1 MRSFQTSTSP
11 KFPSFLT
18 VFFLFLSTSY
28 AHNFLLRGSSLSVE
42 DDSDILVSPDKTF
55 SCGFYGMG
63 QNAYW
68 FSIWFTNSKDRTVVW
83 MANRD
88 RPANGRGSRV
98 SLRGDGAMVLYDVD
112 GSIIW
117 ETNTTSTDARMAE
130 LLDTGNLVIKGPGGE
145 ILWQSFDSP
154 TDTLLPNQLFTKS
167 TKLIAR
173 LHGGSYA
180 SGYFNFFFDND
191 NVLRLK
197 YDGPDISSIY
207 WPIPYLKMFEN
218 GRTNYNGS
226 RIAVYDEM
234 GHFVSS
240 DWFQFIASDM
250 GLLRI
255 RRRLTMDHDGNLR
268 LYSLNN
274 DTGLWVISWEAL
286 TQLCTVHGVCGR
298 NAICV
303 NTPEPKCSC
312 PPGYEITEPGNWNKG
327 CKPLFNETLF
337 QSQQVKFVELPHVDY
352 FGFDLNFIESISLD
366 SCMKLCVGDYR
377 CKAFNY
383 KLTGE
388 RRCYT
393 KSELFNGYQS
403 PSFEGKIYL
412 KLPVTVET
420 SQLAILN
427 GTDPICQSDELET
440 MIGSPSMYN
449 INTKRMRW
457 VYLYSFASAIG
468 FIELLFVVSGWWFLF
483 RKHGVPAL
491 VEDGYQVLSN
501 RFRRFT
507 YAELK
512 KATNNFKE
520 ELGRGGSGTVYK
532 GILTD
537 ERVVAVK
544 RLENMYQGE
553 DVFWAEVSTIGKIN
567 HMNLVRMWGFC
578 SEGKHR
584 LLVYELM
591 ENQSLDKH
599 LFSPK
604 FLEWKDRFEV
614 ALGTAK
620 GLAYLH
626 QECLEWIIHCDVKPG
641 NILLDS
647 EFEPKIADFGL
658 AKLSQRG
665 SNSSVFSRIRGTKGY
680 MAPEWAT
687 NLPITA
693 KVDVYSYGVV
703 ILELVKGIPLSNWG
717 IEGGEEHESDLTRFV
732 RMVKSKIQCGED
744 SWIEEIVDPR
754 LNGQFSRNQ
763 ATTIVQLGISCVEED
778 RNKRP
783 TMDLAIQALLEC
795 QD

>member
-1 MRSFQTSTSP
+1 
-11 KFPSFLT
+11 
-18 VFFLFLSTSY
+18 
-28 AHNFLLRGSSLSVE
+28 
-42 DDSDILVSPDKTF
+42 
-55 SCGFYGMG
+55 MG

-98 SLRGDGAMVLYDVD
+98 SLRGDGAMVLSDVD

-117 ETNTTSTDARMAE
+117 ETNITSTDARMAE
-130 LLDTGNLVIKGPGGE
+130 LLDTGNLVINGPGGE

-154 TDTLLPNQLFTKS
+154 IDTLLPNQLFTKS

-173 LHGGSYA
+173 LHGGSCA
-180 SGYFNFFFDND
+180 SGYFSFFFDND

-197 YDGPDISSIY
+197 YDGPDIPSIY
-207 WPIPYLKMFEN
+207 RPIPYLTVFEN
-218 GRTNYNGS
+218 GRTSYNS
-226 RIAVYDEM
+226 NRIAVYDET

-240 DWFQFIASDM
+240 DRFQFIASDM
-250 GLLRI
+250 GSLRI
-255 RRRLTMDHDGNLR
+255 KRRLTMDYDGNLR

-274 DTGLWVISWEAL
+274 DTGLWLTSWEAL
-286 TQLCTVHGVCGR
+286 SQLCNVHGVCGR

-327 CKPLFNETLF
+327 CKPLSNVTLF

-352 FGFDLNFIESISLD
+352 WGFDLNYTESISID
-366 SCMKLCVGDYR
+366 SCMKSCVGDYR

-388 RRCYT
+388 RHCYT

-412 KLPVTVET
+412 KLPATVEA

-427 GTDPICQSDELET
+427 GTGPICQSDELET
-440 MIGSPSMYN
+440 MIGSPSM
-449 INTKRMRW
+449 
-457 VYLYSFASAIG
+457 L
-468 FIELLFVVSGWWFLF
+468 VVSFQKAWCASFGGRWMSC
-483 RKHGVPAL
+483 V
-491 VEDGYQVLSN
+491 SN

-520 ELGRGGSGTVYK
+520 ELGRRGSGTVYK

-544 RLENMYQGE
+544 RLENMYQGEDVFLENMYFGEDVFLENMYQGE

-584 LLVYELM
+584 LLVYEHI

-647 EFEPKIADFGL
+647 EFEPMIADFGL

-665 SNSSVFSRIRGTKGY
+665 
-680 MAPEWAT
+680 
-687 NLPITA
+687 
-693 KVDVYSYGVV
+693 
-703 ILELVKGIPLSNWG
+703 
-717 IEGGEEHESDLTRFV
+717 
-732 RMVKSKIQCGED
+732 
-744 SWIEEIVDPR
+744 
-754 LNGQFSRNQ
+754 
-763 ATTIVQLGISCVEED
+763 
-778 RNKRP
+778 
-783 TMDLAIQALLEC
+783 
-795 QD
+795 

>member
-1 MRSFQTSTSP
+1 
-11 KFPSFLT
+11 
-18 VFFLFLSTSY
+18 
-28 AHNFLLRGSSLSVE
+28 
-42 DDSDILVSPDKTF
+42 
-55 SCGFYGMG
+55 
-63 QNAYW
+63 
-68 FSIWFTNSKDRTVVW
+68 
-83 MANRD
+83 
-88 RPANGRGSRV
+88 
-98 SLRGDGAMVLYDVD
+98 
-112 GSIIW
+112 
-117 ETNTTSTDARMAE
+117 
-130 LLDTGNLVIKGPGGE
+130 
-145 ILWQSFDSP
+145 
-154 TDTLLPNQLFTKS
+154 
-167 TKLIAR
+167 
-173 LHGGSYA
+173 
-180 SGYFNFFFDND
+180 
-191 NVLRLK
+191 
-197 YDGPDISSIY
+197 
-207 WPIPYLKMFEN
+207 
-218 GRTNYNGS
+218 
-226 RIAVYDEM
+226 
-234 GHFVSS
+234 
-240 DWFQFIASDM
+240 M

-255 RRRLTMDHDGNLR
+255 KRRLTMDYDGNLR

-274 DTGLWVISWEAL
+274 NTGLWVTSWEAL
-286 TQLCTVHGVCGR
+286 SQLCNVHGVCGR

-312 PPGYEITEPGNWNKG
+312 PPGYEITEPGNWKKG
-327 CKPLFNETLF
+327 CKPLFNVTLF

-352 FGFDLNFIESISLD
+352 RGFDLNYTESISID
-366 SCMKLCVGDYR
+366 SCMKSCAGDYR

-388 RRCYT
+388 RHCYT
-393 KSELFNGYQS
+393 KSELFNGYRS

-412 KLPVTVET
+412 KLPATLVA
-420 SQLAILN
+420 SFQKAWCASF
-427 GTDPICQSDELET
+427 G
-440 MIGSPSMYN
+440 G
-449 INTKRMRW
+449 RW
-457 VYLYSFASAIG
+457 ISCV
-468 FIELLFVVSGWWFLF
+468 
-483 RKHGVPAL
+483 
-491 VEDGYQVLSN
+491 SN

-532 GILTD
+532 GILKD

-584 LLVYELM
+584 LLVYEHM
-591 ENQSLDKH
+591 ENQSLNKH

-604 FLEWKDRFEV
+604 FLEWKDRLEV

-626 QECLEWIIHCDVKPG
+626 QECLEWIINCDVKPG

-665 SNSSVFSRIRGTKGY
+665 SNSSDFSRIRGTTGY

-703 ILELVKGIPLSNWG
+703 ILELVKGIPL
-717 IEGGEEHESDLTRFV
+717 
-732 RMVKSKIQCGED
+732 K
-744 SWIEEIVDPR
+744 
-754 LNGQFSRNQ
+754 
-763 ATTIVQLGISCVEED
+763 LGY
-778 RNKRP
+778 RRRRR
-783 TMDLAIQALLEC
+783 A
-795 QD
+795 

>member
-1 MRSFQTSTSP
+1 
-11 KFPSFLT
+11 
-18 VFFLFLSTSY
+18 
-28 AHNFLLRGSSLSVE
+28 
-42 DDSDILVSPDKTF
+42 
-55 SCGFYGMG
+55 
-63 QNAYW
+63 
-68 FSIWFTNSKDRTVVW
+68 
-83 MANRD
+83 
-88 RPANGRGSRV
+88 
-98 SLRGDGAMVLYDVD
+98 
-112 GSIIW
+112 
-117 ETNTTSTDARMAE
+117 
-130 LLDTGNLVIKGPGGE
+130 
-145 ILWQSFDSP
+145 
-154 TDTLLPNQLFTKS
+154 
-167 TKLIAR
+167 
-173 LHGGSYA
+173 
-180 SGYFNFFFDND
+180 
-191 NVLRLK
+191 
-197 YDGPDISSIY
+197 
-207 WPIPYLKMFEN
+207 
-218 GRTNYNGS
+218 
-226 RIAVYDEM
+226 
-234 GHFVSS
+234 
-240 DWFQFIASDM
+240 
-250 GLLRI
+250 
-255 RRRLTMDHDGNLR
+255 
-268 LYSLNN
+268 
-274 DTGLWVISWEAL
+274 
-286 TQLCTVHGVCGR
+286 
-298 NAICV
+298 
-303 NTPEPKCSC
+303 
-312 PPGYEITEPGNWNKG
+312 
-327 CKPLFNETLF
+327 
-337 QSQQVKFVELPHVDY
+337 
-352 FGFDLNFIESISLD
+352 
-366 SCMKLCVGDYR
+366 
-377 CKAFNY
+377 
-383 KLTGE
+383 
-388 RRCYT
+388 
-393 KSELFNGYQS
+393 
-403 PSFEGKIYL
+403 
-412 KLPVTVET
+412 VTVET
-420 SQLAILN
+420 SELAILN